1 MTRSHQFLTLAGA
14 LLVVAA
20 LADIGR
26 AQYPIGCV
34 YPYNYGSVYGSYGRG
49 LPPYFSLFPP
59 VYYSCPVPR
68 TYGYSPFAYPA
79 GTPTPEIHAEP
90 AQAKLMINP
99 FVPRSEVTKPATDQT
114 TGGPYT
120 LVNPFV
126 TEQDETAVARRL

>member
-1 MTRSHQFLTLAGA
+1 MTRSHKLLALAGA
-14 LLVVAA
+14 FLVVAA
-20 LADIGR
+20 LADVGR
-26 AQYPIGCV
+26 AQYPGGCL

-79 GTPTPEIHAEP
+79 GTPTPEIQIEQV
-90 AQAKLMINP
+90 QAKLMVNP
-99 FVPRSEVTKPATDQT
+99 FVPRGEVTKPAADQT

-126 TEQDETAVARRL
+126 GKEAATVAQRL